1 MYGNYDSENRPPE
14 FGLYLNA
21 EEWETVKLENSSDV
35 VVKEIIHVQET
46 DYLHVCLVNT
56 GLGTPFISALEL
68 RLLNNTIYKTQS
80 ASLVL
85 GPRLD
90 IGSTSNDTIR

>member
-1 MYGNYDSENRPPE
+1 MGLGEIGE
-14 FGLYLNA
+14 F
-21 EEWETVKLENSSDV
+21 KV

-46 DYLHVCLVNT
+46 NYSHVCLVNT

-68 RLLNNTIYKTQS
+68 RLLNSTIYKTQS

-85 GPRLD
+85 ATRLD